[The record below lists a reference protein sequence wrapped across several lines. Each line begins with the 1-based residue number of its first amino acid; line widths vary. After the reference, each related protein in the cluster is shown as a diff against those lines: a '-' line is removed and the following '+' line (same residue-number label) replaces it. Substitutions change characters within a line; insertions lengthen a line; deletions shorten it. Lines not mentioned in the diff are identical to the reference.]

1 MEKLFTVS
9 PAPHVRAKD
18 STALLMLD
26 VITALMPCTVA
37 GIWLFGWDAARVLI
51 ISIAACVISEYAYQ
65 KLAKKPLRI
74 NDLSAVVTGLILGL
88 CLPSTAPWWMIVIG
102 AVVAIVLVKQLFG
115 GIGDNFVNPAM
126 AARAVLLASWPAYMA
141 AAAYVTPFD
150 AISTA
155 TPLAESGAPV
165 YSMLDMFVGRMPG
178 SIGEVCKIG
187 ILIGLIYLLVRK
199 TITWHIPAAMLGS
212 FAIFTLLFGGDP
224 IQGLLTGSVLFG
236 AVFMA
241 TDYTTSPMTGVG
253 KLIYAAGAGLII
265 ALIRAFG
272 SYPEGT
278 TYGILLMNLATPLI
292 DRATKLRVYGQEK
305 PPKKEKAPNV
315 TASDTATKTAAKEG
329 K

>member
-1 MEKLFTVS
+1 MDRLFSVS

-26 VITALMPCTVA
+26 VITALMPCAVA
-37 GIWLFGWDAARVLI
+37 GVWLFGWEAARVLL
-51 ISIAACVISEYAYQ
+51 ISVACCVASEYGYQ
-65 KLAKKPLRI
+65 KIAKKPLRI
-74 NDLSAVVTGLILGL
+74 NNLSAVVTGLILGL
-88 CLPSTAPWWMIVIG
+88 SLPSTAPWWMILIG
-102 AVVAIVLVKQLFG
+102 ALVAIVLVKELFG

-150 AISTA
+150 AVSVA
-155 TPLAESGAPV
+155 TPLADTGAPA
-165 YSMLDMFVGRMPG
+165 YSMLDMFIGRMPG
-178 SIGEVCKIG
+178 SIGEVCKLG
-187 ILIGLIYLLVRK
+187 ILIGLAYLLIRK
-199 TITWHIPAAMLGS
+199 TISWHIPVAMLGS
-212 FAIFTLLFGGDP
+212 FALFTLLLGGDP
-224 IQGLLTGSVLFG
+224 VNGLLTGSVLFG

-241 TDYTTSPMTGVG
+241 TDYTTSPMTGAG

-278 TYGILLMNLATPLI
+278 TYGILLMNIATPLI

-305 PPKKEKAPNV
+305 AEKKPRPEQTTP
-315 TASDTATKTAAKEG
+315 TQGAAKEG
-329 K
+329 NA